1 MKLSNFFEKSEFRL
15 NRLDLILPDE
25 AGKTDWRALAYRWH
39 SVGKK
44 RYFGKSA
51 ASAYVSFEPIGGSR
65 FANRQAE
72 TQYRAIFWQA
82 VRQIM
87 S

>member
-1 MKLSNFFEKSEFRL
+1 MKLSNFLKKANSVL

-44 RYFGKSA
+44 AFWKACRVPHTFPLSRLA
-51 ASAYVSFEPIGGSR
+51 AV
-65 FANRQAE
+65 
-72 TQYRAIFWQA
+72 
-82 VRQIM
+82 VRKPTG
-87 S
+87 

>member
-1 MKLSNFFEKSEFRL
+1 MKLSNFLKKANSVL

-44 RYFGKSA
+44 GILEACR
-51 ASAYVSFEPIGGSR
+51 VRVR
-65 FANRQAE
+65 FL
-72 TQYRAIFWQA
+72 
-82 VRQIM
+82 
-87 S
+87 

>member
-1 MKLSNFFEKSEFRL
+1 MKLSNFLKKANSVL

-44 RYFGKSA
+44 VFWKACR
-51 ASAYVSFEPIGGSR
+51 VRIR
-65 FANRQAE
+65 FL
-72 TQYRAIFWQA
+72 
-82 VRQIM
+82 
-87 S
+87 